1 MEPAKNVRNNTGK
14 ENGMAKRKSVLAM
27 IMITIITIILL
38 FSTVFLVRAA
48 DHDCTGEN
56 CAVCCQMH
64 VCENSLKILTHV
76 VAAVTGAVAFM
87 YILLS
92 CLPLFGADIPIQSL
106 ITLKVKLLN

>member
-1 MEPAKNVRNNTGK
+1 
-14 ENGMAKRKSVLAM
+14 MAKRNSVLAM
-27 IMITIITIILL
+27 IMVTIITIILL

-48 DHDCTGEN
+48 GHDCTGEN